1 MKNILNQFTK
11 QNNRLSNQIS
21 LFLGQTTL
29 LVCLML
35 VSFATAQTPEGTWKL
50 SPVDDAFGVG
60 PNQGEI
66 WWFNSSLM
74 ML

>member
-1 MKNILNQFTK
+1 MKNIIK
-11 QNNRLSNQIS
+11 KSIQNNSLSNQIS

-50 SPVDDAFGVG
+50 YTCRQDAFGG
-60 PNQGEI
+60 WP
-66 WWFNSSLM
+66 
-74 ML
+74 